1 MSPDSYRRDADLA
14 DTAVSGAPA
23 HCHRCVGFP
32 KLPGASTWFYL
43 PLILT
48 RPQAPGFSFAR
59 VSAPI
64 LSTLPTDRTRSGIAG
79 RMHFCTHAALPAEC
93 AAMRILFHILSMLP
107 LRVLHAL
114 GDLLGWLLWILPNGR
129 RNTSLRNLEL
139 CFPQMRVA
147 ERRRLARISV
157 QNEVKTILEMPV
169 AWLASEKRVLG
180 MVREWRGGE
189 VIDQALA
196 QGKGMLLLTLHQ
208 GNWEACAIP
217 FSKKYTATGLYK
229 PQKGAINDLSLQ
241 GRCRF
246 GGKMLPAEGGV
257 GREIVKV
264 LARNETVYFMPDQD
278 PPPGRGVFAPFF
290 GVPAHTPTL
299 VSKLAQK
306 HGVPVVFF
314 YGERLPRGQGF
325 IAHWFAADP
334 AIYSEDLQTSVAA
347 MNAGLERCARASL
360 EQYWWGYKRFRRRPE
375 GEPTLYS

>member
-1 MSPDSYRRDADLA
+1 M
-14 DTAVSGAPA
+14 V
-23 HCHRCVGFP
+23 
-32 KLPGASTWFYL
+32 LPPFN
-43 PLILT
+43 LT
-48 RPQAPGFSFAR
+48 RPPAPGFFFAR
-59 VSAPI
+59 PSAPI
-64 LSTLPTDRTRSGIAG
+64 LATLPPDRTRPVVSGWT
-79 RMHFCTHAALPAEC
+79 RFCTTAALPAEC

-107 LRVLHAL
+107 LRVLHTL
-114 GDLLGWLLWILPNGR
+114 GDLLGWLLWALPNGR
-129 RNTSLRNLEL
+129 RNTALRNLEV
-139 CFPQMRVA
+139 CFPQMNVA
-147 ERRRLARISV
+147 ERRRLARVSV

-169 AWLASEKRVLG
+169 AWLASDQRVLG
-180 MVREWRGGE
+180 MVKEWRGGE
-189 VIDQALA
+189 VIDEVLA
-196 QGKGMLLLTLHQ
+196 KGKGMILLTLHQ

-217 FSKKYTATGLYK
+217 FSKRYKATGLYK
-229 PQKGAINDLSLQ
+229 PQKGAINDLSIK

-246 GGKMLPAEGGV
+246 GGQLLPAEGGV
-257 GREIVKV
+257 GRKVLEV

-278 PPPGRGVFAPFF
+278 PPKGRGVFAPFF

-299 VSKLAQK
+299 VSKLVQK
-306 HGVPVVFF
+306 SGTPVVFF